1 MKKYSISKFISEE
14 DIEKKVEELAKRIT
28 KDYKNEDILLVGLLK
43 GSTIFL
49 ADLIRK
55 LDLDSNLDF
64 IVASSYGLEMNSTRD
79 VRILK
84 DLEVDIKDRN
94 VLIVEDII
102 DTGYTLS
109 KVTQTLKI
117 RNPKS
122 IKICTLLDKPSRR
135 EVDIKVDYVGFQ
147 IEDKFVV
154 GYGIDYA
161 EKHRG
166 LPYIGYVE
174 MEG

>member
-1 MKKYSISKFISEE
+1 MKKYHISQFISKEQ
-14 DIEKKVEELAKRIT
+14 IEKKVEELAKKIT
-28 KDYKNEDILLVGLLK
+28 ADYNDEEVLLVGLLK

-55 LDLDSNLDF
+55 LDLNSNLDF
-64 IVASSYGLEMNSTRD
+64 IVASSYGLEMDSTRD

-84 DLEVDIKDRN
+84 DLEMDIKGRN

-109 KVTQTLKI
+109 KVTETLKI

-135 EVDIKVDYVGFQ
+135 EVDIKVDYIGFQ

>member
-1 MKKYSISKFISEE
+1 MKKYHISQFISKEQ
-14 DIEKKVEELAKRIT
+14 IEKKVEELAKKIT
-28 KDYKNEDILLVGLLK
+28 ADYNDEEVLLVGLLK

-55 LDLDSNLDF
+55 LDLNSNLDF
-64 IVASSYGLEMNSTRD
+64 IVASSYGLEMDSTRD

-84 DLEVDIKDRN
+84 DLEMDIKGRN

-109 KVTQTLKI
+109 KVTETLKI

-135 EVDIKVDYVGFQ
+135 EVDIKVDYTGFQ

>member
-14 DIEKKVEELAKRIT
+14 DITKKVEELAKRIT

>member
-1 MKKYSISKFISEE
+1 MKKYRISQFISQEQ
-14 DIEKKVEELAKRIT
+14 IEKKVEELAKKI
-28 KDYKNEDILLVGLLK
+28 KEDYKDEEVLLVGLLK

-55 LDLDSNLDF
+55 LDLNSNLDF
-64 IVASSYGLEMNSTRD
+64 IVASSYGLDMDSSRD

-84 DLEVDIKDRN
+84 DLDTDIKNKN

-109 KVTQTLKI
+109 KVTETLKI

-135 EVDIKVDYVGFQ
+135 EIDIKVDYIGFQ

-166 LPYIGYVE
+166 LPYVGYVE